1 MKKISIIVPC
11 YNEEQAIPYFY
22 EEITKVA
29 KEMKNDFEF
38 IFVGMNGLTVK
49 EELEMDIKKV
59 TNFQTLNEIR
69 EKYELKE
76 IEGGDTPLNSIFVQ
90 AKNAAEQRAAQEK
103 LNQQAYGGGGQYT
116 DEGGQDDWTEDI
128 DWGDLTDEEK
138 AQRLEGKNM
147 IIKAFDNFLTQEEQ

>member
-1 MKKISIIVPC
+1 
-11 YNEEQAIPYFY
+11 
-22 EEITKVA
+22 
-29 KEMKNDFEF
+29 
-38 IFVGMNGLTVK
+38 MNGLTVK

-76 IEGGDTPLNSIFVQ
+76 LEGGDMPLNGTFLQ

-103 LNQQAYGGGGQYT
+103 LNQQAYSGSNQYA
-116 DEGGQDDWTEDI
+116 DEGDQDGWTEDI